1 MTALNPAMKVGNQI
15 AEGLRLHK
23 KISRTEAKRETLH
36 LLEMVKIP
44 DAKRKMESYPHEM
57 SGGQR
62 QRVGIAIAI
71 ALKPDLLIADEPTTA
86 LDVTVQAEILDILD
100 ELVTE
105 LGISLILIS
114 HDLGVISRIADRTLV
129 MYHGNEMERG
139 ETEDILRRPTHE
151 YTKKLLEA
159 LPRRSRLDFENSSL
173 DQGVQE

>member
-1 MTALNPAMKVGNQI
+1 M
-15 AEGLRLHK
+15 
-23 KISRTEAKRETLH
+23 
-36 LLEMVKIP
+36 
-44 DAKRKMESYPHEM
+44 
-57 SGGQR
+57 
-62 QRVGIAIAI
+62 
-71 ALKPDLLIADEPTTA
+71 
-86 LDVTVQAEILDILD
+86 QAEILDILD

-151 YTKKLLEA
+151 YTKKLLAA